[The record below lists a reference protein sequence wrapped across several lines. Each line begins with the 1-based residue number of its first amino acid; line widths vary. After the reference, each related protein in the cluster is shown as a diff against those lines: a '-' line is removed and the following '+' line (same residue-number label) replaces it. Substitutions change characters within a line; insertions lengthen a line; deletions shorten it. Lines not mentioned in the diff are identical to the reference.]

1 MYVAVNISFAAAT
14 ITFVFAFELNLDVH
28 VIVSQDPAEVATLV
42 ELKVLSDLFIPPE
55 PSLSNKGNT
64 QYTQR
69 TVFSLHA
76 FWLVID
82 ISSFNALAKS
92 S

>member
-1 MYVAVNISFAAAT
+1 M
-14 ITFVFAFELNLDVH
+14 
-28 VIVSQDPAEVATLV
+28 IVSQDPAEVATLV

-64 QYTQR
+64 QYAQR
-69 TVFSLHA
+69 TVFLLRV

-82 ISSFNALAKS
+82 ISSFIELEKFF
-92 S
+92 

>member
-55 PSLSNKGNT
+55 PSLNNKGNT

-69 TVFSLHA
+69 RVFLLHV
-76 FWLVID
+76 F
-82 ISSFNALAKS
+82 
-92 S
+92 

>member
-1 MYVAVNISFAAAT
+1 MLHWISFAAST
-14 ITFVFAFELNLDVH
+14 ITFVFAFELKLDVH

-55 PSLSNKGNT
+55 PSLNDKGNT

-69 TVFSLHA
+69 RGLSLHV

-82 ISSFNALAKS
+82 ISSFIELDKFL
-92 S
+92 